1 DERVAGVRAQLR
13 DDLPVVAVGR
23 EVVAL
28 VLHPD
33 DRDVARAGFL
43 DHGAD
48 VRHHAVPLVGAAH
61 DSVLHVDNEE
71 RGVRA
76 VLQRGHRLPL
86 LVVDSETLTLT
97 VRRRR
102 RPAEAVTQSRQVSA
116 LFVFLWFAGGI
127 PVAILS
133 EVVKADSPR
142 IARAGRVAF
151 ALLLGVDLL
160 LAAAAFSAGNSN
172 PDARLHATRSIWWLT
187 VVAGGIPLALVSGRA
202 VRRGYVGH
210 RLVLAGAAVLTAAL
224 YLVFPLGFVPSGEKL
239 TGLGRFAHEHHALG
253 IAV

>member
-1 DERVAGVRAQLR
+1 
-13 DDLPVVAVGR
+13 
-23 EVVAL
+23 
-28 VLHPD
+28 
-33 DRDVARAGFL
+33 
-43 DHGAD
+43 
-48 VRHHAVPLVGAAH
+48 
-61 DSVLHVDNEE
+61 
-71 RGVRA
+71 
-76 VLQRGHRLPL
+76 

-151 ALLLGVDLL
+151 ALLLGADLL

-253 IAV
+253 IAVLLVPSLILLADELRRKRQAEPESGDLPHQSVA